1 MMHKKSPT
9 SLSSPSCKIN
19 CEDYTTCWTWGYRLL
34 SCIAESQSG
43 MSRVYRAVQLGE
55 GNTTDDLPPP
65 SSQVTIKVVES
76 ENSLSQQLLHTVL
89 ALSQK
94 LPPHAN
100 ILDIT
105 HYFSSARA
113 EFIVSQTCRLGSLG
127 IILSEKQYL
136 GKGMAETSSKLIIS
150 QVCSGLTHLKMTG
163 IPHGRLSCHNIL
175 MSEKFQVKLCDY
187 GFQHHA
193 KHLQSIINIVPVST
207 VGRAFQAPEVL
218 QGCVQ
223 DDFAADIWSLGVV
236 IYVVLHGVLPFSSE
250 DLDKMAKK
258 ENAPALCIRSSLS
271 FSCVQLM
278 RDLLTY
284 SPWLRPDLSKVLQN
298 RWLCDSTSTFPYK
311 LPRRVT
317 GALTKKT
324 HSSLNKPSGA
334 PLRVP

>member
-1 MMHKKSPT
+1 MSVSFVCLSTSLLRKTCHTQKIKDSSSKSTSGAACSSQLVMMHKKSPT

-163 IPHGRLSCHNIL
+163 IPHG
-175 MSEKFQVKLCDY
+175 
-187 GFQHHA
+187 
-193 KHLQSIINIVPVST
+193 
-207 VGRAFQAPEVL
+207 
-218 QGCVQ
+218 
-223 DDFAADIWSLGVV
+223 GVV

-258 ENAPALCIRSSLS
+258 ENAPALCIRLRAAYER
-271 FSCVQLM
+271 FADVQSM
-278 RDLLTY
+278 AA
-284 SPWLRPDLSKVLQN
+284 PRPQQ
-298 RWLCDSTSTFPYK
+298 
-311 LPRRVT
+311 
-317 GALTKKT
+317 GASESVAL
-324 HSSLNKPSGA
+324 
-334 PLRVP
+334 